1 MIGVRQGRARVIKTG
16 GNSMRI
22 LLRDKITG
30 HYFAGDESW
39 TEELEEAQSFPTGAH
54 ALSKA
59 WRSGFKNML
68 AVYWFGSAA
77 ESFVL
82 PIPAISKLYF

>member
-1 MIGVRQGRARVIKTG
+1 
-16 GNSMRI
+16 MRI

-30 HYFAGDESW
+30 HYFAGDDSW
-39 TEELEEAQSFPTGAH
+39 TEKMEEAQNFPTGAH

-59 WRSGFKNML
+59 WRSGLKNML

-77 ESFVL
+77 ESFA
-82 PIPAISKLYF
+82 IPVPSVRPSAMRDNISNRLSSAVKVFS